1 MFYSLSNGLLMP
13 KIGLGT
19 FLISNEDAKEIVSDA
34 IKIGYHHIDTAQM
47 YGNEAGIGEAI
58 KASLRPRS
66 GLFITSKQRHHMP
79 FEDAKKAFFQ
89 TLENL
94 QTDYID
100 LFLIH
105 WPNHDKKVNQE
116 TWRFFEWLYENKYAK
131 AIGVS
136 NFTRSH
142 LEDLLETA
150 TIKPHVNQIEL
161 HPGLNQATLRAFMD
175 QHEIKAISYGPFM
188 RGGVFES
195 PFKDVLYDIGKKH
208 TSTIPQVTIAWGIQ
222 QGIFMIPK
230 SSDTK
235 RLEENYRAASLT
247 LSQEDI
253 DAINKLN
260 RGKRVYTDPDNN
272 PWGVFKALEE
282 TK

>member
-58 KASLRPRS
+58 KASSRPRS

-100 LFLIH
+100 LFLIVAR
-105 WPNHDKKVNQE
+105 P
-116 TWRFFEWLYENKYAK
+116 
-131 AIGVS
+131 
-136 NFTRSH
+136 
-142 LEDLLETA
+142 
-150 TIKPHVNQIEL
+150 
-161 HPGLNQATLRAFMD
+161 
-175 QHEIKAISYGPFM
+175 
-188 RGGVFES
+188 
-195 PFKDVLYDIGKKH
+195 
-208 TSTIPQVTIAWGIQ
+208 
-222 QGIFMIPK
+222 
-230 SSDTK
+230 
-235 RLEENYRAASLT
+235 ASLFA
-247 LSQEDI
+247 S
-253 DAINKLN
+253 DAS
-260 RGKRVYTDPDNN
+260 V
-272 PWGVFKALEE
+272 
-282 TK
+282 